1 MKTRTVFYSLIAFLF
16 LAGLVSGLLARP
28 SAAQPSDPVEM
39 LRQQTDGAASISY
52 HAETGKVRFIGTDL
66 THPMPQPVALAVE
79 ATAEE
84 AARQFLGAYGSVF
97 GLTDQAQELTVERA
111 KATDDGN
118 SVVRF
123 QQVYQGIPVV
133 GGELIVQ
140 MNAQKQVLSVSGEVL
155 PEINLDVTPRMD
167 VETARQRALATVAD
181 AYGVN
186 TSDLAATQPELWL
199 FNQSLLGGPGPRI
212 TSLVWRVEVTPLE
225 LLPIR
230 ELVLVDAQRGLIALH
245 FNQIDTAKN
254 RETYTVN
261 NGTSLPGT
269 LVCNESDPNC
279 TAGDNDAQ
287 KAHIYAGSTY
297 DFYLT
302 THNRDS
308 INNAGMTLI
317 SSVHYRSGY
326 ANAFWN
332 GTQMVYGDA
341 YGFANAD
348 DVIAHELTHGVT
360 DYESGLFYYYQA
372 GALSEAF
379 SDIWGEFVDQTNG
392 LGTDT
397 VGVKWLMGEDVTGLG
412 AIRSM
417 SNPPTYGDPDSTS
430 SANYTCD
437 PTEQDNGGVHTN
449 SGVVN
454 KAAYLMVDGGSFGGQ
469 TITGLG
475 ITKAAKIFYKVQTDL
490 FTSASDFQDLYDDL
504 QQACLTLVGTA
515 GITSADCQ
523 EVNKAALAVQLNAQP
538 VGCTSPEAALT
549 CPVGQAPSDIFYD
562 NMENTSSGNWG
573 SSAVLGSNYWF
584 YPQNPNVTG
593 YDMTYATSGSKNI
606 WGYDQPGASNTSM
619 RMQKNVTLPAATTT
633 YLHFNHA
640 YGFQGASADGGTL
653 EYSTDGGTTWND
665 IGALPIVN
673 GYKGAITG
681 SGNPLNG
688 RQGFIGESH
697 GYISTQVNLTS
708 LAGQNVRFAFH
719 MGTDSVTTSDDWG
732 WYIDDVRVYRCAA
745 FTGRKFLPLT
755 IKGGPHQT
763 AGPTPTSTPTTPTP
777 TPTVTPSAGG
787 WQTIIEETFE
797 GTFPGSWQV
806 SDQYAGTGEFFWGK
820 RNCLAFAGSFS
831 GWAVGAGANGSGLA
845 CGSDYPDDAD
855 SWMVYGPFSLVGA
868 TDADLTFKL
877 WLNSESGAPS
887 YFYDGVCRYASLD
900 NANWYGSCTQGNSAG
915 WIDRE
920 LDLTNVYTLGDLRGQ
935 SSVWIALYF
944 ISDISNTYP
953 VGGYVDNV
961 LLRKCPG
968 GTCPALF
975 KSTVDSDQ
983 VSESPSYVQFGR

>member
-1 MKTRTVFYSLIAFLF
+1 MKTRKAFYGLIAFIF

-28 SAAQPSDPVEM
+28 SAAQPSNPVEM
-39 LRQQTDGAASISY
+39 LRQQTDGTARISY

-66 THPMPQPVALAVE
+66 SHPIPQPVALEAE
-79 ATAEE
+79 ATAED
-84 AARQFLGAYGSVF
+84 AARQFLGSYGSLF
-97 GLTDQAQELTVERA
+97 GLDDQAQELTVERA
-111 KATDDGN
+111 MATEDGR

-123 QQVYQGIPVV
+123 QQVYHGIPVV

-140 MNAQKQVLSVSGEVL
+140 MNAKKQVLSVNGEVL
-155 PEINLDVTPRMD
+155 PEINLDVIPRMD

-186 TSDLAATQPELWL
+186 TSDLVATQPELWL

-212 TSLVWRVEVTPLE
+212 TSLVWRVEVTPVE

-254 RETYTVN
+254 RETYTVD
-261 NGTSLPGT
+261 NGTTLPGT
-269 LVCNESDPNC
+269 LVCNESNPNC
-279 TAGDNDAQ
+279 TTGDNDAQ

-302 THNRDS
+302 NHGRDS
-308 INNAGMTLI
+308 INNSGMTLI

-360 DYESGLFYYYQA
+360 DYESGLFYYYQP
-372 GALSEAF
+372 GALSESF

-392 LGTDT
+392 LGDDS

-417 SNPPTYGDPDSTS
+417 SNPPAYGDPDMTS

-437 PTEQDNGGVHTN
+437 PTEEDNGGVHTN
-449 SGVVN
+449 SGVAN
-454 KAAYLMVDGGSFGGQ
+454 KAAFLMVDGGSFNGQ

-475 ITKAAKIFYKVQTDL
+475 ITKVAKIFYEVQTHL

-504 QQACLTLVGTA
+504 QQACLTLVGTS

-523 EVNKAALAVQLNAQP
+523 EVNKAALAVQLNTQP
-538 VGCTSPEAALT
+538 VGCTSPEAAMT

-562 NMENTSSGNWG
+562 NMENTGSGNWG
-573 SSAVLGSNYWF
+573 SSAVLGSNNWF
-584 YPQNPNVTG
+584 YPQNPNVLG
-593 YDMTYATSGSKNI
+593 YDMTYATSGSTNI
-606 WGYDQPGASNTSM
+606 WAYDQPGASNTSM

-633 YLHFNHA
+633 YLHFNHS

-653 EYSTDGGTTWND
+653 EYSTDGGTNWND
-665 IGALPIVN
+665 IGVLPIVN
-673 GYKGAITG
+673 GYNGTITG

-745 FTGRKFLPLT
+745 FAGRQFLPLT
-755 IKGGPHQT
+755 IKGGQP
-763 AGPTPTSTPTTPTP
+763 GPTPTLTPTP
-777 TPTVTPSAGG
+777 TSTPSAGG

-806 SDQYAGTGEFFWGK
+806 SDNYAYGTGEYFWGK
-820 RNCLAFAGSFS
+820 RNCLAYAGSFS
-831 GWAVGAGANGSGLA
+831 GWAVGAGADGSGLA
-845 CGSDYPDDAD
+845 CGSDYPDDAY

-877 WLNSESGAPS
+877 WLNSESG
-887 YFYDGVCRYASLD
+887 YDGVCRYASVD
-900 NANWYGSCTQGNSAG
+900 NYYYYGWCTRGNSAG
-915 WIDRE
+915 WIDKE
-920 LDLTNVYTLGDLRGQ
+920 LDLTNVSPPDMGDLRGQ
-935 SSVWIALYF
+935 PNVWIAITF
-944 ISDISNTYP
+944 ESDYSGTYP
-953 VGGYVDNV
+953 VGGYVDNI

-968 GTCPALF
+968 GTCPALL
-975 KSTVDSDQ
+975 KSTVNSDQ
-983 VSESPSYVQFGR
+983 VSDTPSSIQFSR